1 MERNLPKAHF
11 IAWLSFAGTASGA
24 FIVVVLVFSVVVV
37 GSSGPRFVVVFVLR
51 VEVEVDCDSVVT
63 GIAVVVISSVESAG
77 ANVVVSYFDPL
88 SSLIVSVLFTS
99 TL

>member
-24 FIVVVLVFSVVVV
+24 FIVVVLVFSVVI